1 MEIVLELLL
10 FVLIDVVFVWTAI
23 ALTLPLAVYRD
34 TKFIGIFV
42 VLVALALGALISTDS
57 LAVLLGCVLVFN
69 VIASAMH
76 VVYLR
81 GNHSGRIGFAVL
93 KRNFVGYFSNPSG
106 YVFLCLFVLLTSLA
120 AFWPPNFFTN
130 NLANLDQLNQYL
142 PMVMLIFIPAITM
155 GIWSEESRQGTDE
168 LLLTLPANDFDIV
181 VGKYLATGSV
191 FTASLLFS
199 QLANC
204 AVLAALTNGQLD
216 AGLLSTTYLGYWLMG
231 MAMLAVGM
239 VASFLTSNLTVG
251 FILGVAFNAP
261 LVFLSYIDTLTPPSQ
276 ASLARLVAGFSMSA
290 KADDLGRG
298 VVSSSSLVYFMMV
311 ISVGL
316 YLSMILIGRRHWSG
330 GQAGKGM
337 GTHYLV
343 RAVALVAALFGLSHL
358 VTNQDWLRK
367 DLSEGKISTISD
379 ETKDLI
385 RNLEIDGVVRVD
397 AFISSTVPEAYVKTR
412 TDLLSMLKEFD
423 RLQGTKIKVNIY
435 QDLEPS
441 SDEAALAKDRY
452 GIEPTIVNVRTRGRF
467 EQTEVIMGAAFRCRL
482 DKVVIPFFDY
492 GVPVEYELVRSIST
506 VASTARKRVAVVKTD
521 ASMFGS
527 FDMQRMQQ
535 VPKQLI
541 IQELE
546 KQYDVEEIDPTAPI
560 DINKY
565 DAMMVVQPSSLGPPE
580 LDNVIAAIKSGMPTA
595 IFEDP
600 RPMLMPGTPTGQPK
614 RRPQNPMMGGM
625 GGMGGGGGPIPKGDI
640 RKLWKVLDITVPGAA
655 GMDGLYQPHLVFHE
669 YNPYPR
675 IDGTQQWNDLWV
687 IVRSEARGAENAFA
701 AESTI
706 TNGLAELLFILP
718 GTLAPDEGVESALK
732 FTPLVTTGSQAG
744 SIASQDYEDAERQM
758 QQTPQN
764 LGNLLKLIQENNS
777 KARGGQVLA
786 ARIQG
791 EITEDPLMAQ
801 EEDASTDVNT
811 PPPDTKD
818 GQAPT
823 PAGEETPDQKK
834 EINVIYVADIDV
846 MSPAFLRIRAQPD
859 QTGEFNWQFE
869 NVTFMLNVI
878 DALSDDER
886 YVKIRKRKTRHRT
899 LTLVENVRQEARAQE
914 QEARGQFKLEFDK
927 EIQETEAENQTQ
939 IDTFRK
945 KVETLETRYRNGE
958 DVYEEYQAESQQF
971 SILQEK
977 LRRRLDVKREKDQ
990 RVMNSKIEASRRVSD
1005 NRVRQIQNTVK
1016 YMTLLAAI
1024 PPILVGFVVFVSRS
1038 LREREGV
1045 AKSRLK

>member
-1 MEIVLELLL
+1 MEIVLALIS
-10 FVLIDVVFVWTAI
+10 FVLIDAVFVWTAI
-23 ALTLPLAVYRD
+23 SIAMPLAVYRD
-34 TKFIGIFV
+34 PRFIGGFTAVFIGLAFGLQASDNV
-42 VLVALALGALISTDS
+42 VYPLVA
-57 LAVLLGCVLVFN
+57 FN
-69 VIASAMH
+69 IIASLMH

-81 GNHSGRIGFAVL
+81 ANSSGRIAFAVL
-93 KRNFVGYFSNPSG
+93 KRNFIGYFSNPSG

-120 AFWPPNFFTN
+120 AFWPPNFFIN

-181 VGKYLATGSV
+181 VGKYLATGGV

-199 QLANC
+199 QLANS
-204 AVLAALTNGQLD
+204 AVLAGLTNGNLD

-231 MAMLAVGM
+231 MAMLSLGM

-251 FILGVAFNAP
+251 FILGVVFNAP
-261 LVFLSYIDTLTPPSQ
+261 LVFISYIDTLTPASQ
-276 ASLARLVAGFSMSA
+276 VATARTIASFSMSA

-298 VVSSSSLVYFMMV
+298 VVSSSSMVYFLLV
-311 ISVGL
+311 ISIGL
-316 YLSMILIGRRHWSG
+316 YLSMILIGKRHWSA

-337 GTHYLV
+337 GLHFLV
-343 RAVALVAALFGLSHL
+343 RSVALVLTMFGLSHL
-358 VTNQDWLRK
+358 VTNQDWFRK
-367 DLSEGKISTISD
+367 DLSEGKISTISND
-379 ETKDLI
+379 TKNLI
-385 RNLEIDGVVRVD
+385 RNLEIDDIVRID
-397 AFISSTVPEAYVKTR
+397 AFISSTVPEIYVKTR

-423 RLQGTKIKVNIY
+423 RLQGGSIEVNIY
-435 QDLEPS
+435 QDIEPF
-441 SDEAALAKDRY
+441 SDEATIAKERY

-467 EQTEVIMGAAFRCRL
+467 EQTEVIMGAAFRCKL

-492 GVPVEYELVRSIST
+492 GVPVEYELARSIAT
-506 VASTARKRVAVVKTD
+506 VTKAKRKKLAVVKTD

-535 VPKQLI
+535 IPKQLI
-541 IQELE
+541 VQELE

-560 DINKY
+560 DIGDVDNRKY

-580 LDNVIAAIKSGMPTA
+580 LDNVITAIKNGMPTA

-600 RPMLMPGTPTGQPK
+600 RPMLMPGTPTGQAK

-640 RKLWKVLDITVPGAA
+640 RKLWKVLDNEVPGAN
-655 GMDGLYQPHLVFHE
+655 GLDGLYQPHLVFHE

-675 IDGTQQWNDLWV
+675 IDQTQQWNDLWV
-687 IVRSEARGAENAFA
+687 IIRNEAIGAEEAFST
-701 AESTI
+701 ESSI
-706 TNGLAELLFILP
+706 TNGIAELLFILP
-718 GTLAPDEGVESALK
+718 GGITNDDSVKSKLT
-732 FTPLVTTGSQAG
+732 FTPLVTTGAQAG

-758 QQTPQN
+758 QQTPQY
-764 LGNLLKLIQENNS
+764 LGNLLKEIQQVNS
-777 KARGGQVLA
+777 KGKGAQILA

-791 EITEDPLMAQ
+791 EITEDELMAD
-801 EEDASTDVNT
+801 EEDGSTSATD
-811 PPPDTKD
+811 
-818 GQAPT
+818 AIAT
-823 PAGEETPDQKK
+823 PAPADEPGAEQTPSKQ
-834 EINVIYVADIDV
+834 EIDVIYVADIDV

-878 DALSDDER
+878 DQLSGDDG
-886 YVKIRKRKTRHRT
+886 YVEIRKRKTRHHT
-899 LTLVENVRQEARAQE
+899 LSLIENVRQEARANEQQARGE
-914 QEARGQFKLEFDK
+914 FKQQFDKKLQEA
-927 EIQETEAENQTQ
+927 EASNQKQ
-939 IDTFRK
+939 IDEFRT
-945 KVETLETRYRNGE
+945 KVEGLEARYRNGE
-958 DVYEEYQAESQQF
+958 DVYEEYQSESQQF
-971 SILQEK
+971 SIVQEN
-977 LRRRLDVKREKDQ
+977 LRRRLEVQREKEQ
-990 RVMNSKIEASRRVSD
+990 RDMNKSIEVSRRNSD
-1005 NRVRQIQNTVK
+1005 TQVRQIQNSVK

>member
-1 MEIVLELLL
+1 MEIVLALIN
-10 FVLIDVVFVWTAI
+10 FILIDVVFVWTAI
-23 ALTLPLAVYRD
+23 SLAMPLAVYR
-34 TKFIGIFV
+34 KPNFIGGFTLLLIALVFALQSIDSV
-42 VLVALALGALISTDS
+42 VYPLVA
-57 LAVLLGCVLVFN
+57 FN
-69 VIASAMH
+69 IIASLMH
-76 VVYLR
+76 TVYLR
-81 GNHSGRIGFAVL
+81 TNSSGRIAFAVL
-93 KRNFVGYFSNPSG
+93 KRNFIGYFSNPSG

-120 AFWPPNFFTN
+120 AFWPPNFFIN

-181 VGKYLATGSV
+181 VGKYLATGGV

-199 QLANC
+199 QLANST
-204 AVLAALTNGQLD
+204 VLAGLTNGNLD

-231 MAMLAVGM
+231 MAMLSLGM

-251 FILGVAFNAP
+251 FILGVVFNAP
-261 LVFLSYIDTLTPPSQ
+261 LVFISYIDTLTPASQ
-276 ASLARLVAGFSMSA
+276 AATARTIASFSMSS

-298 VVSSSSLVYFMMV
+298 VVSSSSMVYFLLV
-311 ISVGL
+311 ITIGL
-316 YLSMILIGRRHWSG
+316 YLSMILIGKRHWSA
-330 GQAGKGM
+330 GQSGKGM
-337 GTHYLV
+337 GLHFLI
-343 RAVALVAALFGLSHL
+343 RSVALILTMVGLSHL
-358 VTNQDWLRK
+358 VTNQDWFRK
-367 DLSEGKISTISD
+367 DLSAGKISSISD
-379 ETKDLI
+379 DTKNLI
-385 RNLEIDGVVRVD
+385 RTLDIDGVVRID
-397 AFISSTVPEAYVKTR
+397 AFISSTVPEIYVKTR

-423 RLQGTKIKVNIY
+423 SLQGGKIQVNIY
-435 QDLEPS
+435 QDLQPS
-441 SDEAALAKDRY
+441 SDEATIAKDRY

-492 GVPVEYELVRSIST
+492 GVPVEYELARSIAT
-506 VASTARKRVAVVKTD
+506 VASSSRKKLAVVKTD

-535 VPKQLI
+535 IPKQLI

-560 DINKY
+560 DIGKY

-580 LDNVIAAIKSGMPTA
+580 LDNVIAAIKNGMPTA

-600 RPMLMPGTPTGQPK
+600 RPMLMPGTPTGQAK
-614 RRPQNPMMGGM
+614 RRPQNPMM

-640 RKLWKVLDITVPGAA
+640 RKLWKILDIEVPGAN
-655 GMDGLYQPHLVFHE
+655 GLDGLYQPHLVFHE

-675 IDGTQQWNDLWV
+675 IDQTQQWNDLWV
-687 IVRSEARGAENAFA
+687 IIRNEAIGAE
-701 AESTI
+701 ESFSTVSSI
-706 TNGLAELLFILP
+706 TNGIAELLFILP
-718 GTLAPDEGVESALK
+718 GGISNDESVKSKLT
-732 FTPLVTTGSQAG
+732 FTPLVTTGVQAG

-758 QQTPQN
+758 QQTPQH
-764 LGNLLKLIQENNS
+764 LGNLLKEIQQINS
-777 KARGGQVLA
+777 KAKGTQILA

-791 EITEDPLMAQ
+791 EITEDELMAD
-801 EEDASTDVNT
+801 EEDASTIPAATSGNNGVT
-811 PPPDTKD
+811 AAPIGVDTE
-818 GQAPT
+818 Q
-823 PAGEETPDQKK
+823 EVVKK
-834 EINVIYVADIDV
+834 KIDVIYVADIDV

-878 DALSDDER
+878 DALSGDDD
-886 YVKIRKRKTRHRT
+886 YVEIRKRKTRHHT
-899 LTLVENVRQEARAQE
+899 LSLIENVRQEARAQE
-914 QEARGQFKLEFDK
+914 QEARGEFKTGFDDK
-927 EIQETEAENQTQ
+927 IQEAESSNQKQ
-939 IDTFRK
+939 MDEFRK
-945 KVETLETRYRNGE
+945 KVESLEARYRNGE
-958 DVYEEYQAESQQF
+958 DVYEEYQSESQQF
-971 SILQEK
+971 SIMQER
-977 LRRRLDVKREKDQ
+977 LRRRLEVQREQEQ
-990 RVMNSKIEASRRVSD
+990 RRMNTRIEVSRRESD
-1005 NRVRQIQNTVK
+1005 NQVRQIQNTVK